1 MLKIL
6 NKGWSLGQASYF
18 SKRHLLDFPPVE
30 TVAGHGAAAVAVEE
44 AACCCCLISLPTAW
58 TALNSKDQR
67 PLAGTGTPDDAAAS
81 FVGVDVETGLAGSG
95 H

>member
-1 MLKIL
+1 MLKTFNEGGHSGRLPIFL
-6 NKGWSLGQASYF
+6 
-18 SKRHLLDFPPVE
+18 KRHLLDFPPVV
-30 TVAGHGAAAVAVEE
+30 TVAGHGAAVAVEE

-67 PLAGTGTPDDAAAS
+67 PFAGTGTPDDAAAAS
-81 FVGVDVETGLAGSG
+81 FVGVDVETGLARSG